1 MRRSPGTETPSAKRK
16 KITPEEN
23 EAAITKLLFIQPNSE
38 PLVSLL
44 PSTWA
49 PKRFQHL
56 LSQLLCLSSVCSA
69 VLSVV
74 PCAKCL
80 ILFFFSLRARPRKNP
95 ETLNTSRAAA
105 EIPPPPAG
113 FHSQV
118 FLCLAAVGRLLDVK
132 TRFPPLDDVARERRN
147 SLAM

>member
-1 MRRSPGTETPSAKRK
+1 MSAESRGEAWPVRRSPGTETPSAKRK
-16 KITPEEN
+16 KNPEEN
-23 EAAITKLLFIQPNSE
+23 KAAITKLLFIQPNSE

-80 ILFFFSLRARPRKNP
+80 IFFFFSLRARPRKNP

-105 EIPPPPAG
+105 EILPPPSRR
-113 FHSQV
+113 FSQV
-118 FLCLAAVGRLLDVK
+118 FFMPCRS
-132 TRFPPLDDVARERRN
+132 REAFRCEN
-147 SLAM
+147 SLPPIR